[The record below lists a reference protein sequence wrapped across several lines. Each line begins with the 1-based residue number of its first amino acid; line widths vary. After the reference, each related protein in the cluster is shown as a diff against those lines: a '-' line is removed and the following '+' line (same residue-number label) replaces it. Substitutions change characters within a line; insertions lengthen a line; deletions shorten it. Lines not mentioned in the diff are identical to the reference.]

1 MERTLRA
8 ANVAHPMTVTCP
20 QCETRYQMPPRSRLQ
35 SRPSLRCT
43 RCDHVFD
50 PEEGLEAPSL
60 DAAEP
65 EPEDERFQ
73 FDDPDDDVD
82 APPPAKSRRRKPPI
96 VTKAPPPPPPEDD
109 DADAEDDEDEPEVAM
124 PPPPPRRA
132 PARRARPTPVAEDF
146 DDEDAEED
154 DEPEPAPP
162 PRARK
167 RAARDADG
175 DEPAKSAGGSP
186 ARFALRCMLAVTLAY
201 AVLSIYLYTHPRRVG
216 EVLGGLPVVGQQ
228 LSDVRLSP
236 ASIQLTDLHGD
247 YQRVHGDNLVFVVTG
262 TAINNAPIAVSGVQI
277 QARVHGP
284 TELRQTVFCGAA
296 PKDIRELSVRE
307 IDLLQ
312 TLTPPKDWTL
322 PPGEQAPFLVAFV
335 SPPVP
340 LDDFT
345 VEVVGVRRGGPAD

>member
-1 MERTLRA
+1 
-8 ANVAHPMTVTCP
+8 MTVTCP

-35 SRPSLRCT
+35 SHPSLRCT

-60 DAAEP
+60 DAAEA
-65 EPEDERFQ
+65 DADDQRFR

-82 APPPAKSRRRKPPI
+82 DAPPPAARGRRRKPPI
-96 VTKAPPPPPPEDD
+96 ITKPVAPPPPPEDD
-109 DADAEDDEDEPEVAM
+109 DEVEEEEEDEPEVAA

-132 PARRARPTPVAEDF
+132 PARRSRPVAEDF
-146 DDEDAEED
+146 DDDEEED
-154 DEPEPAPP
+154 EEEPAPP
-162 PRARK
+162 PRARR
-167 RAARDADG
+167 RAARDAE
-175 DEPAKSAGGSP
+175 DEPVKEPSAGGSP
-186 ARFALRCMLAVTLAY
+186 ARFALRSMIAVTLAY

-228 LSDVRLSP
+228 LSEVRLSP
-236 ASIQLTDLHGD
+236 ASIQLADLRGE

-312 TLTPPKDWTL
+312 TLTPPKDWVM
-322 PPGEQAPFLVAFV
+322 PAGEQAPFLVAFV

-345 VEVVGVRRGGPAD
+345 VEVVGVRRGGPVD

>member
-1 MERTLRA
+1 
-8 ANVAHPMTVTCP
+8 MTITCP

-35 SRPSLRCT
+35 SHPSLRCT
-43 RCDHVFD
+43 RCNHVFD

-60 DAAEP
+60 DASEGDGEELRFRFDEADDDEGPAPAKRKRRSNPPIITKAAPP
-65 EPEDERFQ
+65 EPDADEEEEEDEE
-73 FDDPDDDVD
+73 
-82 APPPAKSRRRKPPI
+82 
-96 VTKAPPPPPPEDD
+96 EDD
-109 DADAEDDEDEPEVAM
+109 A

-132 PARRARPTPVAEDF
+132 ASRRAAPAVAKPVEEIAVH
-146 DDEDAEED
+146 DDEDEEED
-154 DEPEPAPP
+154 DEDEPAPP
-162 PRARK
+162 PPRPRR
-167 RAARDADG
+167 RAARDED
-175 DEPAKSAGGSP
+175 DEAPPRQPGSP
-186 ARFALRCMLAVTLAY
+186 ARFALRSMLAVTLAY
-201 AVLSIYLYTHPRRVG
+201 SVLSIYLYTHPRRVS
-216 EVLGGLPVVGQQ
+216 ELLGGLPVVGQQ

-236 ASIQLTDLHGD
+236 ASIQLADLRGE
-247 YQRVHGDNLVFVVTG
+247 YQRVHGDNLVFVVAG
-262 TAINNAPIAVSGVQI
+262 TAINNAPVAVSGVQI

-345 VEVVGVRRGGPAD
+345 VEVVGVRRGGPAE